1 MMKYIYLTLAFLC
14 LICGSVGIV
23 IPGLPTTPLLLAASF
38 FSLPKVLTDST
49 VGFWEQKL
57 YHKHLESFVQHKTMK
72 LRTKVY
78 ILMFSTCSMGLSIY
92 LVKNLYVRIFIAAIL
107 AVQYF
112 CFIFMI
118 KTTPKQEILSVSQ
131 FQKKQRE
138 KIKA

>member
-23 IPGLPTTPLLLAASF
+23 IPDCPHTFAFGSF
-38 FSLPKVLTDST
+38 VFFAKGSDRFHRWFLGT
-49 VGFWEQKL
+49 KL

>member
-1 MMKYIYLTLAFLC
+1 MKYIYLTLAFLC

-23 IPGLPTTPLLLAASF
+23 IPDCPLTPCFWQLLLF
-38 FSLPKVLTDST
+38 FAKGSDRFHRWFLGT
-49 VGFWEQKL
+49 KL
-57 YHKHLESFVQHKTMK
+57 YHKHLESFVQHKNNEAAHQSVHFDV
-72 LRTKVY
+72 LH
-78 ILMFSTCSMGLSIY
+78 LLHGLSIY

>member
-1 MMKYIYLTLAFLC
+1 
-14 LICGSVGIV
+14 
-23 IPGLPTTPLLLAASF
+23 
-38 FSLPKVLTDST
+38 
-49 VGFWEQKL
+49 
-57 YHKHLESFVQHKTMK
+57 
-72 LRTKVY
+72 
-78 ILMFSTCSMGLSIY
+78 MGLSIY

>member
-38 FSLPKVLTDST
+38 FFAKGSDRFHRWFLGT
-49 VGFWEQKL
+49 KL
-57 YHKHLESFVQHKTMK
+57 YHKHLESFVQHKTIK
-72 LRTKVY
+72 LATKWS
-78 ILMFSTCSMGLSIY
+78 ILLYSTCSLGLSTS
-92 LVKNLYVRIFIAAIL
+92 LVKNLQVRIFIAAIL

>member
-14 LICGSVGIV
+14 LICGSIGIV

-38 FSLPKVLTDST
+38 FFAKGSDRFHRWFLGT
-49 VGFWEQKL
+49 KL
-57 YHKHLESFVQHKTMK
+57 YHKHLASFVQHKTMK

-107 AVQYF
+107 AIQYF

-138 KIKA
+138 KIKT

>member
-1 MMKYIYLTLAFLC
+1 MKYIYLTLAFLC

-38 FSLPKVLTDST
+38 FFAKGSDRFHRWFLGT
-49 VGFWEQKL
+49 KL

-78 ILMFSTCSMGLSIY
+78 ILM
-92 LVKNLYVRIFIAAIL
+92 
-107 AVQYF
+107 
-112 CFIFMI
+112 I